1 MIVKCNLCGEM
12 SQFDVMPE
20 AKNTSC
26 KCGPIIKAEY
36 MCLIWGADHEFF
48 QVKSDPKRRKLSPAE
63 KKYLL
68 RRIK

>member
-1 MIVKCNLCGEM
+1 MIVKCNACGEM
-12 SQFDVMPE
+12 SQFDEMPE

-26 KCGPIIKAEY
+26 KCGPIIKPEN

-48 QVKSDPKRRKLSPAE
+48 AEKADPKRRKLSVAE
-63 KKYLL
+63 KQYL